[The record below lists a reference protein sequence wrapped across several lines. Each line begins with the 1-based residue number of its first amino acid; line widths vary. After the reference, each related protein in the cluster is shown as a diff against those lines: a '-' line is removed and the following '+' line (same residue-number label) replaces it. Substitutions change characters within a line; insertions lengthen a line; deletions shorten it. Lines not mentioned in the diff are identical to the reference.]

1 MGVTKYKGGGRLD
14 KKLIEEINE
23 LAKKQREQGLTSK
36 EAARQQ
42 ILRQEYLKQ
51 FRKNF
56 KAVLNQVEIVD

>member
-1 MGVTKYKGGGRLD
+1 MD